1 MSRVLRS
8 VEVDEVYHLDLNL
21 EPAENDEE
29 DLLGESQSL
38 EQLSKESLAAERER
52 EEILSRAR
60 KEAEELIKKAQE
72 EASQII
78 EMAREQE
85 KEIFKEAEERGYGEG
100 YRKGFEKAM
109 EEAREEADRIR
120 SKAFKVLK
128 EAEDRRKELIISAE
142 GEVVDLCLAI
152 ASKVV
157 HAHAEEHRETVVRMV
172 RDALERLASAKH
184 YSIIVNPKDAELLH
198 QYIDELSR
206 HASANAHIHILEDE
220 SVGIGGCKVETE
232 MGLLD
237 ATLESQLDE
246 IRKFLSEEVIKRQ
259 QEYEQD

>member
-1 MSRVLRS
+1 LSRVLRS
-8 VEVDEVYHLDLNL
+8 VEVDDFYNLDLNL
-21 EPAENDEE
+21 EPAEND
-29 DLLGESQSL
+29 DGESFFEESTSL
-38 EQLSKESLAAERER
+38 EQLSKEGSVGAKER

-60 KEAEELIKKAQE
+60 KEAEELIKKAEE

-78 EMAREQE
+78 VRAKEQE
-85 KEIFKEAEERGYGEG
+85 KKIFKEAEKKGYSEG
-100 YRKGFEKAM
+100 YRKGFERAL
-109 EEAREEADRIR
+109 EEAKKEADRVR
-120 SKAFKVLK
+120 STAFKVLE
-128 EAEDRRKELIISAE
+128 EAESRRQELIISAE

-157 HAHAEEHRETVVRMV
+157 HAHVEEHRETVVRLV
-172 RDALERLASAKH
+172 REALERLVSAKH
-184 YSIIVNPKDAELLH
+184 YSIIVNPRDAELLR

-232 MGLLD
+232 KGLLD

-246 IRKFLSEEVIKRQ
+246 IRKVLSEEVTKRK
-259 QEYEQD
+259 QEDG